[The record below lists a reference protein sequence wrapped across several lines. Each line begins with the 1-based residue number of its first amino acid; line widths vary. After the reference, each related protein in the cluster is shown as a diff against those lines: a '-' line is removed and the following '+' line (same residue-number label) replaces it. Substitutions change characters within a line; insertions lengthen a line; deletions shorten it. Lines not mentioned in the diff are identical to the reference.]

1 MSSATRVLFLSG
13 EVNPFTPD
21 SPIGHIVRVLPEQI
35 HETGRYE
42 TRVMMPRYGIISE
55 RRNRLH
61 EVIRLSGSE
70 IDVLGETQTLKVKV
84 ASIPGIRLQ
93 VYFMDNTHFFKRKG
107 IIASRDGVVFKD
119 NAQRAFYFGKA
130 VLETIRNLGWEPN
143 VVHAFGWAGGL
154 VPVLLSGEFA
164 DDPLL
169 GGAKVVY
176 TPDDLD
182 PKAKLSAKLC
192 TGLGLPEELSG
203 QSLIEAGKEYADA
216 VIYPPNVTGNG
227 RGPQFPADA
236 EGMTELAMGVYDELV
251 GVPA

>member
-1 MSSATRVLFLSG
+1 MSSATRVLFLAG

-21 SPIGHIVRVLPEQI
+21 SPIGNIVRTLPEQI
-35 HETGRYE
+35 HETGRFE
-42 TRVMMPRYGIISE
+42 TRVMMPRYGTISE

-61 EVIRLSGSE
+61 EVIRLSGAE
-70 IDVLGETQTLKVKV
+70 IDVLGDTHTLKVKV

-119 NAQRAFYFGKA
+119 NVQRASFFGRA
-130 VLETIRNLGWEPN
+130 VLETIRNLGWEPH

-154 VPVLLSGEFA
+154 VPYALAHRFA
-164 DDPLL
+164 DDELL
-169 GGAKVVY
+169 GGAKIVF

-182 PKAKLSAKLC
+182 PKATITEKLC
-192 TGLGLPEELSG
+192 KGLELPDELAG
-203 QSLIEAGKEYADA
+203 QTLNDAGKAFADA
-216 VIYPPNVTGNG
+216 VLYPPNVTANG
-227 RGPQFPADA
+227 QGPQLPAETEAMA
-236 EGMTELAMGVYDELV
+236 EMAMSVYDELV

>member
-1 MSSATRVLFLSG
+1 MSSATRVLFVSG
-13 EVNPFTPD
+13 EVNPFTAD
-21 SPIGHIVRVLPEQI
+21 SPIGHLVRTLPEQI

-42 TRVMMPRYGIISE
+42 TRVMMPRYGVISE

-61 EVIRLSGSE
+61 EVIRLSGAE
-70 IDVLGETQTLKVKV
+70 IDVLDETHTLKVKV

-107 IIASRDGVVFKD
+107 VIASREGVVFKD
-119 NAQRAFYFGKA
+119 NVQRAYFFGRA

-143 VVHAFGWAGGL
+143 VVHAFGWAAGL
-154 VPVLLSGEFA
+154 VPLALAKDFA

-169 GGAKVVY
+169 GNAKVVF

-182 PKAKLSAKLC
+182 PKAKLTAKLC
-192 TGLGLPEELSG
+192 TGLGLPDDMAGMDLN
-203 QSLIEAGKEYADA
+203 EAGKAHA
-216 VIYPPNVTGNG
+216 ATVIYPANVKGNG
-227 RGPQFPADA
+227 RGPQFPEDV
-236 EGMTELAMGVYDELV
+236 EGMTNTAMAVYDELV